1 MENIII
7 RVVVNFRKY
16 FPKKYLLLR
25 VPTGTFD
32 NFVEWQVPL
41 FFFFFF
47 FVWFGNLRF
56 NNYVKDF
63 GSVSLSRACTVAFL
77 VYFKVNSTFR

>member
-47 FVWFGNLRF
+47 LSGLEIFVLIIMS
-56 NNYVKDF
+56 KI
-63 GSVSLSRACTVAFL
+63 LEA
-77 VYFKVNSTFR
+77 